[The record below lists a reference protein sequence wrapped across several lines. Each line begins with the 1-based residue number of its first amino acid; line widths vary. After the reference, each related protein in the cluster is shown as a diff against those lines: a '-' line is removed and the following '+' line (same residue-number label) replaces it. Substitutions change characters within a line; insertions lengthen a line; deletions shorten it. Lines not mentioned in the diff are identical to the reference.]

1 MRQTL
6 QCHLHRE
13 FIADTTIILKSLNFL
28 DRTVFLKYNHRL
40 TILVKVHQAQASKRG
55 DDYTHIYSKMSSK
68 ISSISPSTLI
78 NFYLEFLSQFEPFS
92 RCIQNVNKG
101 LGKLFHKTGG
111 VKSPKII
118 PLNENLVKPESRW
131 AMVFET

>member
-13 FIADTTIILKSLNFL
+13 FIADTTIILKSPNFL
-28 DRTVFLKYNHRL
+28 DRTVFLKYKHRL
-40 TILVKVHQAQASKRG
+40 TILVKIHQAQASKRG
-55 DDYTHIYSKMSSK
+55 DNYYTQIYSAMSSK

-101 LGKLFHKTGG
+101 IGKLFDKTGG
-111 VKSPKII
+111 VKSLNII
-118 PLNENLVKPESRW
+118 PLNENLVKPES
-131 AMVFET
+131 